1 MEWKS
6 VHAPLSGGEET
17 CLESRKA
24 RLTAKKDVEAE
35 RLGLESIHA
44 PTPGGSEP
52 KNFQTAIENDCR
64 VEEEE
69 ATSQSE
75 KTAPNGGIRL
85 ERVDAVA
92 GSDGGEVVA
101 AKEALP

>member
-6 VHAPLSGGEET
+6 VHAPVYGGEET
-17 CLESRKA
+17 SLESRKA
-24 RLTAKKDVEAE
+24 RLTAKKHVEAE

-44 PTPGGSEP
+44 PTPAGSEP
-52 KNFQTAIENDCR
+52 KNPQTAIGNDCR

-69 ATSQSE
+69 ATSQSA
-75 KTAPNGGIRL
+75 KTPLNGGIRL

-101 AKEALP
+101 EKEALS